1 MTCCE
6 PALEAVVVPE
16 GAGRLSALDDHV
28 TLGEV
33 GVIEL
38 GGRSHLVARVAPNGP
53 RGLWQALA
61 KVGALGV
68 VDARSDDGALEGLH
82 LDPRVN
88 DAHLGFLATI

>member
-6 PALEAVVVPE
+6 PALDPVVGPE
-16 GAGRLSALDDHV
+16 GAARLSALDEHV
-28 TLGEV
+28 TLGDL
-33 GVIEL
+33 GVIDL
-38 GGRSHLVARVAPNGP
+38 GGRSHLVARVAPQGP

-61 KVGALGV
+61 NVGALGV
-68 VDARSDDGALEGLH
+68 VGGPSDDASLDGLH